1 MRFLG
6 EFISLSGVFKRP
18 LGMPCCRLGFAFFIV
33 FRGSTVRARRKFVLL
48 GGFSVCLVH
57 VVPLAVRCHFGHWHI
72 RGGFAGR

>member
-6 EFISLSGVFKRP
+6 EFISLVGVFERP
-18 LGMPCCRLGFAFFIV
+18 LGMPCCRLVFAFFIV

-57 VVPLAVRCHFGHWHI
+57 VVP
-72 RGGFAGR
+72 